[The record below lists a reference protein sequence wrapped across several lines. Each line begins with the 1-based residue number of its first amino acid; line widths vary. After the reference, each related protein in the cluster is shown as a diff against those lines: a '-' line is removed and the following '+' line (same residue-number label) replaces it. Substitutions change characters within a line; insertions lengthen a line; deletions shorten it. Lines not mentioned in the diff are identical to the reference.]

1 MKNSNLKKYEDVFK
15 KTFSL
20 KDKDLTKD
28 IKYNS
33 IQQWDSVGH
42 MTLMGNLEDKFS
54 ISLEMDDI
62 IDFSSL
68 KKGVKILK
76 KYKIKF

>member
-1 MKNSNLKKYEDVFK
+1 MKSSNVKKYENVFK

-20 KDKDLTKD
+20 KDKDLIKD
-28 IKYNS
+28 IKYNT
-33 IQQWDSVGH
+33 IKKWDSVGH

-62 IDFSSL
+62 VDFSSF
-68 KKGVKILK
+68 KKGLKILK
-76 KYKIKF
+76 KYNVKF